1 MPSDEQYPFCVC
13 NDESA
18 ICSIGNHPKG
28 CDPSSTRVGTIATK
42 KIIIDLMQ
50 RTLSNAFETK
60 FTDNH
65 YTYSA
70 VIDNLVQD
78 SDNLGGF
85 GVRVSARNSRAEGI
99 PCLPKFHKP
108 ISVLDPPPPI
118 LHRSDETHQLQL
130 NL

>member
-1 MPSDEQYPFCVC
+1 LSSEGAVPSIVIESSNLLMPSDEQYPFCVC

-28 CDPSSTRVGTIATK
+28 CDPSSTRVGTIA
-42 KIIIDLMQ
+42 IIDLMQ

-85 GVRVSARNSRAEGI
+85 GVRGY
-99 PCLPKFHKP
+99 LK
-108 ISVLDPPPPI
+108 L
-118 LHRSDETHQLQL
+118 
-130 NL
+130 